1 MSNNTDKPDVSNVNV
16 DEILDTVVKIME
28 RMLDND
34 MKKLKEENNNEYLNK
49 LEDEFPV
56 FCEKYYTLFKMVVD
70 GNDLSNLY
78 KMLEMILQI
87 QNNNISIQDAE
98 KKLGEELAEE
108 YLYPNLS
115 KEELEKIKS
124 K

>member
-1 MSNNTDKPDVSNVNV
+1 
-16 DEILDTVVKIME
+16 
-28 RMLDND
+28 
-34 MKKLKEENNNEYLNK
+34 
-49 LEDEFPV
+49 
-56 FCEKYYTLFKMVVD
+56 MVVD

>member
-49 LEDEFPV
+49 LEDEFQFFV
-56 FCEKYYTLFKMVVD
+56 K
-70 GNDLSNLY
+70 NIILY
-78 KMLEMILQI
+78 LKW
-87 QNNNISIQDAE
+87 
-98 KKLGEELAEE
+98 
-108 YLYPNLS
+108 
-115 KEELEKIKS
+115 
-124 K
+124 